1 MGCLRLEY
9 RWPLLWSVS
18 LGDEVSR
25 GAAARWAG
33 RSLPVPN
40 PGNLVAQPMTEIDR
54 GLVQRPFRG
63 RCPELKRVTVTAAP
77 MAIVAA
83 GRHVHRERAAIPRPG
98 LV

>member
-63 RCPELKRVTVTAAP
+63 RCPDLKRFPLPGPP
-77 MAIVAA
+77 MAILAA
-83 GRHVHRERAAIPRPG
+83 GAHVHRKGGAIPRRG